1 MGELYADDRVTRPDI
16 DDESGPSI
24 TSTEVKHAITTLN
37 NNKATGTDLI
47 AAEML
52 KALDDGPLGKL
63 TQLCIEIYNTGYWPK
78 ELKESIFIPI
88 PKKPKATR
96 CQEYRSISIMSQV
109 TKIYYLRL

>member
-1 MGELYADDRVTRPDI
+1 MIHRQIIFADGRVTRPDI

-24 TSTEVKHAITTLN
+24 TSKEVKHAIKKLKS
-37 NNKATGTDLI
+37 NKATGTDLI

-63 TQLCIEIYNTGYWPK
+63 TQLCNETYNTGYWPK
-78 ELKESIFIPI
+78 ELKGSIFITF

-96 CQEYRSISIMSQV
+96 CQEYGTI
-109 TKIYYLRL
+109 